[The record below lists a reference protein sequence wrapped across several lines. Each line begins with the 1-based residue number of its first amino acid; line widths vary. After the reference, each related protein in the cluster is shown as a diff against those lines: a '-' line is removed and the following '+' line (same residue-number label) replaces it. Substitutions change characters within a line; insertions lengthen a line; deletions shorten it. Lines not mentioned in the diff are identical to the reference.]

1 LESEGAEAPEGY
13 FSFFQET
20 RLSRSIKENN
30 GAARSIWVRG
40 INMSSYKSINDIR
53 VASAMGNKSQHA
65 SIARI
70 GQAGLLAINSTGSFI
85 YEGVHS

>member
-1 LESEGAEAPEGY
+1 
-13 FSFFQET
+13 
-20 RLSRSIKENN
+20 
-30 GAARSIWVRG
+30 
-40 INMSSYKSINDIR
+40 MSSYKSINDIR